1 LNDGGFDLNQGSHA
15 QDNDRD
21 GNGKMALGFIIGIS
35 LGFGVGLALDNLP
48 IGMAIGAGMGVS
60 LGIAFSR
67 EGQQPSRS
75 MAITS
80 IVLLAVGVIVLAAFM
95 HLARPQWWCGYPVLN
110 LIPGC

>member
-1 LNDGGFDLNQGSHA
+1 MDLNQGSQA
-15 QDNDRD
+15 QDDDRD
-21 GNGKMALGFIIGIS
+21 GNAKMALGFVIGIS
-35 LGFGVGLALDNLP
+35 LGFGVGLALDSLP

-60 LGIAFSR
+60 LAMAFSR
-67 EGQQPSRS
+67 EGRQPSRT

-80 IVLLAVGVIVLAAFM
+80 MILLIVGIIVLAAFM